1 MGKELKVILWFL
13 KNTENKK
20 NGKQKNGF
28 LILDFIIKKIKKSN
42 IIKINLKIY
51 TC

>member
-20 NGKQKNGF
+20 MENRKMVF
-28 LILDFIIKKIKKSN
+28 SYWIL
-42 IIKINLKIY
+42 L
-51 TC
+51 